1 MSSDVTH
8 IITIKINTFPV
19 LFPWVRDAGSGQNL
33 DKISNKYSQSHT
45 HMEDDKMKIQ
55 WNSGISLDTLDGID
69 RGYQTK
75 KWKYLSKDLP
85 QS

>member
-45 HMEDDKMKIQ
+45 HMEDE
-55 WNSGISLDTLDGID
+55 DTVE
-69 RGYQTK
+69 
-75 KWKYLSKDLP
+75 
-85 QS
+85 